1 MTVIKPDML
10 TDRITRR
17 DILPLSFLKKS
28 AYTGSKRG
36 LRYKMEKAEMKVE
49 TAETE
54 EGTEGG
60 SPKTVLRVY
69 TWRGIFAF
77 DHTPKNEIAV
87 RDFEFSDAGIDGAL
101 DYLNEIL
108 VK

>member
-36 LRYKMEKAEMKVE
+36 LRYKMEKAEIE
-49 TAETE
+49 AETK
-54 EGTEGG
+54 EGTEDG
-60 SPKTVLRVY
+60 SSKTVLRVY

-77 DHTPKNEIAV
+77 DHTPENEITV
-87 RDFEFSDAGIDGAL
+87 KDFEFNDAGIDSAL

>member
-36 LRYKMEKAEMKVE
+36 LRYKMEKAEME
-49 TAETE
+49 AEAK

-60 SPKTVLRVY
+60 SSKTVLRVY

-77 DHTPKNEIAV
+77 DHTPENEIAI
-87 RDFEFSDAGIDGAL
+87 RDFEFSDAGIDCAL

>member
-36 LRYKMEKAEMKVE
+36 LRYKMEKAETK
-49 TAETE
+49 AETE
-54 EGTEGG
+54 NE
-60 SPKTVLRVY
+60 SSKTVLRVY

-77 DHTPKNEIAV
+77 DNTPENEMTV
-87 RDFEFSDAGIDGAL
+87 KDFEFNDAGIDSAL
-101 DYLNEIL
+101 DYLNDIL

>member
-36 LRYKMEKAEMKVE
+36 LRYKMEKAETE
-49 TAETE
+49 AEIAETE

-60 SPKTVLRVY
+60 SSKTVLRV
-69 TWRGIFAF
+69 
-77 DHTPKNEIAV
+77 
-87 RDFEFSDAGIDGAL
+87 
-101 DYLNEIL
+101 
-108 VK
+108 